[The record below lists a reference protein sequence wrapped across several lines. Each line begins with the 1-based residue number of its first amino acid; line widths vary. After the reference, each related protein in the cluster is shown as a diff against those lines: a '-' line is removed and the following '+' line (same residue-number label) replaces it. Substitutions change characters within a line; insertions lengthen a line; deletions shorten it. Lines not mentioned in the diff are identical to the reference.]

1 MDGGEH
7 ARQVGRSVLVFNCTK
22 LSLGI
27 RNSIVNLCLLFRFA
41 TLSVEDGDK
50 GGGGE
55 GGKRQKRGG
64 KGMVKVKK
72 KESDNVEKKI
82 QGLIR
87 PQNLVPCV

>member
-1 MDGGEH
+1 M
-7 ARQVGRSVLVFNCTK
+7 
-22 LSLGI
+22 
-27 RNSIVNLCLLFRFA
+27 VNLCLLFRFA